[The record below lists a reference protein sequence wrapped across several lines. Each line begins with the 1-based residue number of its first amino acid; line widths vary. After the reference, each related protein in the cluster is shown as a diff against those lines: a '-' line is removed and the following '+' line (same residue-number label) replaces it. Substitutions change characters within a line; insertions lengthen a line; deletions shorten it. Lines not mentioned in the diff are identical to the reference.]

1 MKLFGLWDTG
11 RAWEG
16 EYKLHPDSSR
26 EEISDRLFIQV
37 LNLLRIMHKR
47 INQQTWIERD
57 RELIDGLNNISV
69 VHTRLVRLTEK
80 VLKGQAKKPNM

>member
-1 MKLFGLWDTG
+1 MSESCILIL
-11 RAWEG
+11 
-16 EYKLHPDSSR
+16 
-26 EEISDRLFIQV
+26 EISDRLFNQV
-37 LNLLRIMHKR
+37 LDLLRIMHKR
-47 INQQTWIERD
+47 INQQTWNERD